1 MWDRLLRGEI
11 PSGQFSDYVYNAI
24 YNVLSEEIAE
34 KCKDILVSTGTGS
47 EKNCSIFR
55 DKDEKLTEFNR
66 RFIAQELMKRQPP
79 AGTQGSKVSSFTQMC
94 LVRHE
99 INKKKQ
105 HLPLRQLFRRAGEAI
120 MEIKPCWMM
129 SPLAVAKFLEPGH
142 LKFDLIVMDEA
153 SQIRPE
159 DALGTLLRGDKA
171 VIVGDP
177 KQLPPTSFF
186 QKTGYGTMD
195 SDEEEPD
202 ERSILG
208 ENESILDT
216 MSNWLPKRM
225 LHWHYR
231 SRHESLIAFSNEHF
245 YDSKLIIFPSPT
257 ISSDDL
263 GLRFTYIPDGEFDKG
278 INRHEA
284 EKVVDAIID
293 HARRYPNESLAVVT
307 MNAGQQTLIVG
318 NELN

>member
-1 MWDRLLRGEI
+1 
-11 PSGQFSDYVYNAI
+11 
-24 YNVLSEEIAE
+24 
-34 KCKDILVSTGTGS
+34 
-47 EKNCSIFR
+47 
-55 DKDEKLTEFNR
+55 
-66 RFIAQELMKRQPP
+66 
-79 AGTQGSKVSSFTQMC
+79 
-94 LVRHE
+94 
-99 INKKKQ
+99 
-105 HLPLRQLFRRAGEAI
+105 
-120 MEIKPCWMM
+120 
-129 SPLAVAKFLEPGH
+129 
-142 LKFDLIVMDEA
+142 
-153 SQIRPE
+153 
-159 DALGTLLRGDKA
+159 
-171 VIVGDP
+171 
-177 KQLPPTSFF
+177 
-186 QKTGYGTMD
+186 MD

-245 YDSKLIIFPSPT
+245 YDSKLIIFQSPT

-307 MNAGQQTLIVG
+307 MNAGQQTLIE
-318 NELN
+318 ELLETRLVNRPSEKELMDKLYNMADPFIIKNLENIQVHLSMPILYHTDLRSVYYIPSLSILLLPESMHLPNRMYLIHYPVITRYHKDL